1 MRKIISG
8 RILCI
13 DEEDRIISIKVKN
26 QIFFFYLQRSI
37 VNRIGKYLS
46 VSRFVQFVI
55 DEEKRV
61 YRGRKVS
68 NIDYFLKVMEIRLR
82 RNIVYYDIMNIKE
95 GTKDLI
101 NSLGTRMFLDL
112 EMSMHPYKQDKNFKQ
127 EIIQVGYYLVN
138 KNNEVIEEYSEIIK
152 PTVHKMLTK
161 RTLKFLEI
169 SQADVDNGLKY
180 EEFYIHFK
188 QVVEKYS
195 PAIIVWGK
203 NDFLAL
209 RESYRINRF
218 PSLKKKTRYIN
229 LLKVHK
235 NYFNLKND
243 LGLFNALKLYT
254 KPNGEQMHNAL
265 EDAFATYQ
273 IFKGFKEVLNNKIT
287 VDLSAFK

>member
-26 QIFFFYLQRSI
+26 QILFFYLQRSI
-37 VNRIGKYLS
+37 VNRIGKYLEI
-46 VSRFVQFVI
+46 SRFIQFTI
-55 DEEKRV
+55 DEDRRL

-68 NIDYFLKVMEIRLR
+68 NIDYILKIMEIRQR
-82 RNIVYYDIMNIKE
+82 KNIIYYDIMNIKE
-95 GTKDLI
+95 GSKDLI

-112 EMSMHPYKQDKNFKQ
+112 EMSMHPYRQDKNFKQ
-127 EIIQVGYYLVN
+127 EIIQVGYYLVDN
-138 KNNEVIEEYSEIIK
+138 NNEMIEEYSEIIK

-180 EEFYIHFK
+180 EDFYVHFK

-209 RESYRINRF
+209 RESYKINRF
-218 PSLKKKTRYIN
+218 PSLKRKTRYIN
-229 LLKVHK
+229 LLKMHK

-254 KPNGEQMHNAL
+254 EPNGEQMHNAL

-273 IFKGFKEVLNNKIT
+273 IFNGFKEVLNHKMSI
-287 VDLSAFK
+287 DLSAYK

>member
-1 MRKIISG
+1 MKKIISG

-13 DEEDRIISIKVKN
+13 DEEDRIITIRVKN
-26 QIFFFYLQRSI
+26 QILFFYLQRSI

-46 VSRFVQFVI
+46 ISRFIQFVI
-55 DEEKRV
+55 DEDKRV

-68 NIDYFLKVMEIRLR
+68 NIDYFLKIVEIRHR
-82 RNIVYYDIMNIKE
+82 KNIVYYDIMNIKE

-101 NSLGTRMFLDL
+101 NSLGTKMFLDL
-112 EMSMHPYKQDKNFKQ
+112 EMSMHPYRQDKNFKQ
-127 EIIQVGYYLVN
+127 EIIQVGYYLVD
-138 KNNEVIEEYSEIIK
+138 KNNEIIEEYSEIIK

-169 SQADVDNGLKY
+169 SQVDVDNGLNY

-209 RESYRINRF
+209 RQSYIINRF
-218 PSLKKKTRYIN
+218 PSLKRQTRYIN
-229 LLKVHK
+229 LLKIHK

-243 LGLFNALKLYT
+243 LGLFNALKLYIE
-254 KPNGEQMHNAL
+254 PNGKQMHNAL

-273 IFKGFKEVLNNKIT
+273 IFKGFKDVLNDKISA
-287 VDLSAFK
+287 DLSTYK